1 MPGLFFGLCAF
12 TVICCVVVGGG
23 GGGSHLADGILQ
35 FLTLPLLLVSLW
47 RLVDL
52 RSGTVGKIRPLR
64 WELVFCGAVVLV
76 PLLQLVPLPPSIWS
90 ALPNRKPEAFVF
102 DLLGGEMP
110 WMPISVS
117 PEATW
122 LSALSL
128 LPPIAV
134 FLGCL
139 LLSYRERR
147 LMTLVVL
154 SVGLVSVFLALI
166 QVSQGPSNPWHL
178 YGFNSAGEAVGFFA
192 NRNHQAALFN
202 TLTPFAAAWAIDA
215 AYTAQSRRG
224 RYDAATVLAP
234 VAALTVLIIL
244 VSAEGMT
251 RSRAGLGLMIVA
263 IFGAFALAFSDR
275 RARRGSDR
283 RRGTGVTPAKVLL
296 GATALAMVFTVQFT
310 LYQVMERFAS
320 DPLGDGRITF
330 ARKTIEAAKAY
341 MPFGSGMGTFVP
353 VYAMLEKPQD
363 AMINVYANRAH
374 DDFLELWLES
384 GVVGIVLIGLFVV
397 WWLLRSVK
405 IWRRAPPGGL
415 EIDQL
420 LARAATLI
428 IGLLMAHSLVEYPLR
443 TDALAAIMAFACAL
457 LIDPP
462 TGAASDVEAEAANT
476 GEDMTRRRAQR
487 VALPPAP
494 PPAPPVRP
502 RPQTVPSGTAAPATI
517 PPRQPAEVLGENVD
531 WPEAW
536 RKPAKRTS
544 STVSGG
550 RLKPDKSPKD

>member
-1 MPGLFFGLCAF
+1 MPSLFFGLCAF
-12 TVICCVVVGGG
+12 TIVCCLVVGGS

-47 RLVDL
+47 RLVDP
-52 RSGTVGKIRPLR
+52 RSGTVAKSRPFR

-139 LLSYRERR
+139 LLNYRERR
-147 LMTLVVL
+147 LMSLVVL

-166 QVSQGPSNPWHL
+166 QVSQGPSSPWHL
-178 YGFNSAGEAVGFFA
+178 YVFSSEGQAVGFFA

-202 TLTPFAAAWAIDA
+202 ALTPFTAAWAIDA

-224 RYDAATVLAP
+224 RYDAATVMAP
-234 VAALTVLIIL
+234 VAAFTVLIIL

-263 IFGAFALAFSDR
+263 VFGVFALAYSDR

-283 RRGTGVTPAKVLL
+283 RGAGVTPAKVLL
-296 GATALAMVFTVQFT
+296 GVTVLAIAFAVQFT
-310 LYQVMERFAS
+310 LYRVMERFAS
-320 DPLGDGRITF
+320 DPLADGRITF

-353 VYAMLEKPQD
+353 VYAMLERPQD
-363 AMINVYANRAH
+363 AMINLYANRAH

-384 GVVGIVLIGLFVV
+384 GGVGIVLIGLFVV

-405 IWRRAPPGGL
+405 MWRRAPPRGL

-443 TDALAAIMAFACAL
+443 TDALTAIMAFACAL

-462 TGAASDVEAEAANT
+462 TGAASDLEAKAANT
-476 GEDMTRRRAQR
+476 EERMVRRRAQQA
-487 VALPPAP
+487 ALPPAP
-494 PPAPPVRP
+494 PARP
-502 RPQTVPSGTAAPATI
+502 RTVPSATAAPATI
-517 PPRQPAEVLGENVD
+517 PLRQRAEVLGENVD
-531 WPEAW
+531 WPEEW
-536 RKPAKRTS
+536 QPAKPTS
-544 STVSGG
+544 SSISGG
-550 RLKPDKSPKD
+550 PLKPDKSPKD